1 MKFDYVWDIICEK
14 IHSLGEITKIVEF
27 GMYDDDDDENDRNFS
42 KMFFLLCESS
52 G

>member
-27 GMYDDDDDENDRNFS
+27 GMYDDDDENDRNFS